1 MNIQG
6 LPCRLLKN
14 LLNIFCET
22 GLLEG
27 QTEVNT
33 LKNKTYYSLAVIN
46 NWIKLFSFDEG
57 IRK

>member
-6 LPCRLLKN
+6 LPCRSLKN

-46 NWIKLFSFDEG
+46 N
-57 IRK
+57 